1 MLTGVADGDF
11 IAIPLNLSCFGEV
24 VSLSYGKEE
33 VFVSVRQTG
42 GFLFIFSFGDPL
54 PSYYPLVNHTSY
66 TSRKYSCEV

>member
-1 MLTGVADGDF
+1 MLTGVAGGDF

-42 GFLFIFSFGDPL
+42 GFLFSS
-54 PSYYPLVNHTSY
+54 PSGILSPVITP
-66 TSRKYSCEV
+66 